1 MYPRMTSSSS
11 IKTWVKLSTASSSF
25 VSTLP
30 WSHQKSVRL
39 TQWLQFLQSVNSNL
53 STTVAGWVITHNERG
68 FFPVK
73 DERVPLLWIW
83 VSCRLPGPCGL
94 PTLGHLE
101 VLLYLDAAIG
111 ALMGWVQLCPSR
123 ARWAAA
129 WLLQDLSL
137 WQCFSLLPVL
147 AFTASSAHA
156 GSTLLEVFS
165 EEKGTMA
172 APGSYTCFSKSFLI
186 IPLS

>member
-11 IKTWVKLSTASSSF
+11 IKTWVKLYTASSSF
-25 VSTLP
+25 VSMLP
-30 WSHQKSVRL
+30 WRHQKSVRL
-39 TQWLQFLQSVNSNL
+39 TQWLQFLRSVNSNF

-73 DERVPLLWIW
+73 DGRVPLLWIW

-129 WLLQDLSL
+129 WFLQDFAL
-137 WQCFSLLPVL
+137 WQCFSLLPVF
-147 AFTASSAHA
+147 AYTTFSAHT
-156 GSTLLEVFS
+156 GSTVLEVFS
-165 EEKGTMA
+165 EEREQWQLQGA
-172 APGSYTCFSKSFLI
+172 ARVFLNHF
-186 IPLS
+186 L